1 MDVSR
6 YSYECQAVLHYGLR
20 YAKGLGHDYLEVE
33 HVALALIRRD
43 FSRLEPASH
52 AAVEKGLEV
61 FLDEFPRR
69 FGQVTVAFGPR
80 LNKALDS
87 LEKAIKGRL
96 IEIDEMWQGFLPFSE
111 TLRRHLKETE
121 DDQTKDFQRWNI
133 PAAEKVE
140 IPKRGI
146 YKASPE
152 KKGDPQAAP
161 AKEVGKTS
169 GSSGRKLHEA
179 DDKRLREFTIDLT
192 QLASEGK
199 IDPVIGRD
207 EEIRHVLEILGRK
220 KKNNPILLGEPG
232 VGKTAIAEGLAL
244 RIAEERIPDNMRGVR
259 VLSLDLG
266 ALIAGTKYRGEF
278 EQRLKQLIQALEE
291 LGDKAIIF
299 IDEIHSIL
307 GAGHAEGGADAANLL
322 KPALARGQ
330 LRCMGATT
338 LTEFRQYFEK
348 DAALE
353 RRFQPVMVGE
363 PDRDSCLSILRGLK
377 QKYEI
382 HHGIPISDSAL
393 RVAVDMSILYL
404 PHRQLPDKAIDL
416 LDEACAHLKL
426 KLLSVPAELEQLQA
440 QAAQL
445 KMEQQ
450 LLEKQ
455 KLNVRELAIIKVKLE
470 KVSAACTQ
478 LENAWRAHQQSL
490 TEYRHLEQLWEER
503 LSILEASKN
512 SGNFELAGR
521 IQFDEMPKLSTKM
534 AAIKKKLL
542 ETERFQGFSAQQV
555 DAEDVAFVLGRWT
568 GIPVGQLMAEEKD
581 RLRDLEGYLNQKVT
595 GQGQAIE
602 VLARAV
608 KRARL
613 GLTDPGKPSGV
624 FLFLGPTGVGKT
636 ETAKALAER
645 VFIRTDNLIRIDMS
659 EFGEAHHVS
668 RLIGAPPGYAGYEA
682 GGVLTDAVRHH
693 PFSLVLLDE
702 IDKAHPRILD
712 LLLQILDEGRLTDG
726 QGRPADFKRCIFI
739 LTSNTQI
746 PMQGVKADEAD
757 RYLRQQLI
765 DFMRPELIN
774 RIDEIVSFSK
784 LGAENYDHLL
794 NRELATLNN
803 RLSQRQ
809 LRIEIG
815 RGLRTDII
823 NNVLKTA
830 FAGRELKRIFQRGV
844 VDAVSDRL
852 LTELLPP
859 QGVWLLDWS
868 AEAGFEW
875 KGGQGTTLLL
885 PAARA

>member
-20 YAKGLGHDYLEVE
+20 YAKGLGHDHLEIE
-33 HVALALIRRD
+33 HVALALLRRD
-43 FSRLEPASH
+43 FSRLDSESH

-61 FLDEFPRR
+61 FLEDFPRR
-69 FGQVTVAFGPR
+69 FGQLSVAFGPR
-80 LNKALDS
+80 LNLALDQV
-87 LEKAIKGRL
+87 EKTISGRL
-96 IEIDEMWQGFLPFSE
+96 IEVDELWTSFLPHSE
-111 TLRRHLKETE
+111 TLRKYIKQTE
-121 DDQTKDFQRWNI
+121 DDQAKDFQRWNV
-133 PAAEKVE
+133 PTAQKSVVT
-140 IPKRGI
+140 KGGI
-146 YKASPE
+146 YKANPGKVNPNPSLSKDKPQNG
-152 KKGDPQAAP
+152 KKLQD
-161 AKEVGKTS
+161 
-169 GSSGRKLHEA
+169 A
-179 DDKRLREFTIDLT
+179 DDKRLREFTVDLT
-192 QLASEGK
+192 QMASEGK

-244 RIAEERIPDNMRGVR
+244 RIAEDRIPESMRGVR

-291 LGDKAIIF
+291 LGDRAIIF
-299 IDEIHSIL
+299 IDEIHTIL
-307 GAGHAEGGADAANLL
+307 GAGSSEGGADAANLL

-330 LRCMGATT
+330 LRCIGATT
-338 LTEFRQYFEK
+338 MQEFRKYFEK

-353 RRFQPVMVGE
+353 RRFQPILVSE
-363 PDRDSCLSILRGLK
+363 PDRDACLSIMRGLK

-393 RVAVDMSILYL
+393 RAAVDLSILYL
-404 PHRQLPDKAIDL
+404 PHRQLPDKSIDL
-416 LDEACAHLKL
+416 LDEACSHLKL

-455 KLNVRELAIIKVKLE
+455 KTNMRELTIVKVKLE
-470 KVSAACTQ
+470 KIAQACTM
-478 LENAWRAHQQSL
+478 LETAWKSHQKSL
-490 TEYRHLEQLWEER
+490 ADYRLLEQNWEER
-503 LSILEASKN
+503 LSLLEASKT

-521 IQFDEMPKLSTKM
+521 IQFDEMPKLAERM
-534 AAIKKKLL
+534 AAIKKQLV
-542 ETERFQGFSAQQV
+542 ESERFQGFSSQHV
-555 DAEDVAFVLGRWT
+555 DAQDIAFVLGRWT

-581 RLRDLEGYLNQKVT
+581 RLKDLGAFLNQKVT
-595 GQGQAIE
+595 GQEDAVE
-602 VLARAV
+602 VLTKAV
-608 KRARL
+608 RRARL

-645 VFIRTDNLIRIDMS
+645 VFVHEDNLIRIDMT
-659 EFGEAHHVS
+659 EYGESHHVS
-668 RLIGAPPGYAGYEA
+668 RLIGAPPGYAGYES

-702 IDKAHPRILD
+702 IDKAHPRVLD

-726 QGRPADFKRCIFI
+726 QGRAADFKRCIFI
-739 LTSNTQI
+739 MTSNTQI
-746 PMQGVKADEAD
+746 PLQGVKPLERDA
-757 RYLRQQLI
+757 YLRQQLTE
-765 DFMRPELIN
+765 FMRPELLN
-774 RIDEIVSFSK
+774 RIDEIVSFSR
-784 LGAENYDHLL
+784 LSGEDFDRLL
-794 NRELATLNN
+794 NYELSTLNQ
-803 RLSQRQ
+803 RLSSRQ
-809 LRIEIG
+809 LRVEIG
-815 RGLRTDII
+815 KGLRGHII
-823 NNVLKTA
+823 NDVLKSS

-852 LTELLPP
+852 LKESTELS
-859 QGVWLLDWS
+859 GVWILDWS
-868 AEAGFEW
+868 EESGLEW
-875 KGGQGTTLLL
+875 KTGQGSTLLL